1 MGRADRRGEFPAM
14 GSNSDIRARIAYVC
28 FSVSLN
34 SGESCKVR
42 CIEEQQHDDDI
53 GIVKKI
59 FMDFYRLSDRLN
71 DDVTA
76 MAIFTGSIKNRDE
89 YQYSCYRNDD
99 SVIKFRTKAAV
110 FIA

>member
-1 MGRADRRGEFPAM
+1 
-14 GSNSDIRARIAYVC
+14 
-28 FSVSLN
+28 
-34 SGESCKVR
+34 
-42 CIEEQQHDDDI
+42 
-53 GIVKKI
+53 
-59 FMDFYRLSDRLN
+59 LSDRLN